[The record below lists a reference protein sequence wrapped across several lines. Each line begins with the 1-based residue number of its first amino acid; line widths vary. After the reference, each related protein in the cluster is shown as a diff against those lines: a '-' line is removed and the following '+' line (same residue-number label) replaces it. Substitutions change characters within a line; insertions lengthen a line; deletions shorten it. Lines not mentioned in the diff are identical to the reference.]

1 MKKILLIAGCSYSN
15 EKFSSVHHPDLDVS
29 WPKWPQLLAE
39 KLDMQL
45 VNLSE
50 SGAGQ
55 EYIYSNI
62 IDKLQT
68 IDHSKI
74 GLVIA
79 AWSTAP
85 RRDYQKESLYLKNKK
100 WTYDKNDMV
109 QKMIWTNDMYDS
121 KGCMIYWINRSL
133 RYYYSFQSV
142 CENLKLPYKQFQ
154 MVDLF
159 KGYLWQEL
167 ISRRTND
174 VADNKQ
180 VPIIN
185 NIDDLTVEEKHWKET
200 QEKKYLAQIHNSPY
214 YEIIN
219 SNFIG
224 WPTDPR
230 LNGYS
235 IGEKVLDNTTD
246 RISKI
251 DLHPNELGQKKL
263 AKFIYEKIDSKRL

>member
-1 MKKILLIAGCSYSN
+1 MKKILLVAGCSYSN

-121 KGCMIYWINRSL
+121 KGCMYYWIDKSL
-133 RYYYSFQSV
+133 RYYYSLHMV
-142 CENLKLPYKQFQ
+142 CENLKLSYKQFQ

>member
-1 MKKILLIAGCSYSN
+1 MKKILLVAGCSYSN

-109 QKMIWTNDMYDS
+109 QKIKWTNDMYDS
-121 KGCMIYWINRSL
+121 KGCMYYWIDKSL
-133 RYYYSFQSV
+133 RYYYSLQMV

-185 NIDDLTVEEKHWKET
+185 NVDDLTKEEKYWKET

-219 SNFIG
+219 NNFIG
-224 WPTDPR
+224 WPTDKR
-230 LNGYS
+230 LMGFNIS
-235 IGEKVLDNTTD
+235 EMALEEDTD